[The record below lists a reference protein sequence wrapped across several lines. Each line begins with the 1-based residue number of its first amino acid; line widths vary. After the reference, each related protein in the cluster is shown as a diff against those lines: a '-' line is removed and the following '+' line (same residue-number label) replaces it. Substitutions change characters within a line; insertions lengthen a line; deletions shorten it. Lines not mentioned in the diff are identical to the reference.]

1 MAVTINDIA
10 AKSGVSS
17 ATVSRVLNNSGYVK
31 VETKEKILHVIKE
44 LNYVPSEIARGL
56 SKNETDTIG
65 VIVPDITNQYF
76 GEMIKGISE
85 VAEENGLNVIFFNTD
100 NDINKELKA
109 LKEVKKYRIKG
120 VIATPGFGQGHKAVI
135 KPLED
140 MNVPIIL
147 VAADLRP
154 MNFSGVF
161 VDDVFGAFNATKL
174 LINEG
179 HRKIGIITG
188 ILKSNPAS
196 DRLIGYKQAL
206 RENNIEISEKYIF
219 QGDFQ
224 LEKSYGIAKKIINM
238 EDPPTAL
245 LTCSN
250 MISLGAI
257 KALLESN
264 KKIPDDMA
272 IVGINRV
279 EFLDIMG
286 VKLTYVEDFPQEMGR
301 NAVRVLIEIA
311 SSNKVDS
318 PIRIKTLPKLILNG
332 SEKKYRVL

>member
-10 AKSGVSS
+10 AKVGVSS
-17 ATVSRVLNNSGYVK
+17 ATISRVLNNSGYVK
-31 VETKEKILHVIKE
+31 IETKEKILQVIKE

-56 SKNETDTIG
+56 SKNETDTVG

-85 VAEENGLNVIFFNTD
+85 VAEENGLNVIFFNTN
-100 NDINKELKA
+100 NDVNKELRA

-120 VIATPGFGQGHKAVI
+120 VIMTPGFGEGHNYEEFI
-135 KPLED
+135 KPLESI
-140 MNVPIIL
+140 NVPIIL
-147 VAADLRP
+147 VSADLKP
-154 MNFSGVF
+154 MNFNGVF
-161 VDDVFGAFNATKL
+161 VDDVLGAFNATKL

-179 HRKIGIITG
+179 HSKIGIITG
-188 ILKSNPAS
+188 IMKSMPAS

-206 RENNIEISEKYIF
+206 KESEIEINEKYIF

-224 LEKSYGIAKKIINM
+224 LQKSYNITKEIINM

-245 LTCSN
+245 VTCSN
-250 MISLGAI
+250 MISLGVI
-257 KALLESN
+257 KSLIESN
-264 KKIPDDMA
+264 KKIPNDMA
-272 IVGINRV
+272 VVGINRV

-286 VKLTYVEDFPQEMGR
+286 VKLTYVEDFPQEMGK
-301 NAVRVLIEIA
+301 NAVRILIEM
-311 SSNKVDS
+311 SNSNKGNS

-332 SEKKYRVL
+332 SEKKV